1 MSPPR
6 IGVLLGSTRSARLNP
21 EIAEYIVGTINNE
34 QWKYSFEISVID
46 LQAWNLPMFDEPKIP
61 ATIKRSEDYT
71 HEITRRWSKEI
82 SSYES
87 FIIIAPQYNWG
98 YPACLKNA
106 IDYLYNEWAGKPVMI
121 VTYGGHGGHKCYA
134 QLKQVLDGLNMKVAE
149 KGVLV
154 PYPTKN
160 QIMHGVSDDFL
171 FEKLPNL
178 HEQIIEAFAEFLPMM
193 L

>member
-1 MSPPR
+1 MNPSR
-6 IGVLLGSTRSARLNP
+6 IGVLLGSTRSGRLCP
-21 EIAEYIVGTINNE
+21 EIAEYIVGTIKKE
-34 QWKYSFEISVID
+34 HWKHPFEISIID
-46 LQAWNLPMFDEPKIP
+46 LRAWNLPMFDEAKIP
-61 ATIKRSEDYT
+61 AMIKRPEDYT
-71 HEITRRWSKEI
+71 HEVARKWSKEI

-87 FIIIAPQYNWG
+87 FIVITPQYNWG

-106 IDYLYNEWAGKPVMI
+106 LDYLYSEWDGKPVMI

-154 PYPTKN
+154 QYPSKT
-160 QIMHGVSDDFL
+160 QIINGVSDSFSFDQ
-171 FEKLPNL
+171 LPNFN
-178 HEQIIEAFAEFLPMM
+178 EQLLEAFDEFLPMM